1 MDFLSWR
8 RALMVLVDFGL
19 SSRARCN
26 RAWRSSSIAGAQ
38 SCCARP
44 ASKIIGRSKT
54 APLLGLFIAVASAAT
69 ASGQPALSRV
79 EGLTAR
85 AIQQELRSLGTLGTV
100 LHIGA
105 HPDDENTDLITYL
118 SLGRGYRAA
127 YLSLTRGDG
136 GQNELGRDFDEKLG
150 VARTQE
156 LLAARRLD
164 HGRQFFT
171 RAIDFGYSKTP
182 EETLRFWDRAAVLGD
197 VVRIIRQFRPDVIVT
212 RFPVPPGSGGHGH
225 HTASA
230 ILALE
235 AFRLVSDPKA
245 YPEQLAQG
253 LGVWQPKRILWNVF
267 RFNAGT
273 PLPLNGP
280 VFQQDI
286 AGTDPVSGETFSAIA
301 ARSRAMHKTQGLG
314 GFTSRNPTGPNVQNF
329 MLLAGE
335 NWPGDST
342 TADLMA
348 GVDTTWT
355 RYPGGAEMAKQ
366 AAAALAQFKSEDPSA
381 SVPALL
387 ALRAKLGALPVDPL
401 VADKRAQLDRIL
413 QACLGLKVETTLANA
428 EVVPGEPLRLFFTYE
443 VAAKSA
449 GVRYV
454 ETRSSALKLTSG
466 KTGELYGVLPLGTP
480 VTQPYWLRADGAAGI
495 SRVDDPAL
503 IGRAETPPSI
513 PLEHVFMVNAQT
525 LVVADE
531 PVQLVHARIGEQTWL
546 SVKVIPPV
554 SLALN
559 SEIYLV
565 APGTTKPVSVEVTA
579 ARANIR
585 GVLRLDLP
593 AGWAAAPGPQDFHL
607 PNIGDKARVT
617 FNVTAGPH
625 ASSGRLSAIA
635 KVAGL
640 DYSNQR
646 YEVRYDH
653 LPMQLLQPPA
663 RARLASFPLATKGRT
678 VGYLPGAGDSVAECL
693 EQMGFVVHRLT
704 GADLTLEKLR
714 GLDAVVIGVRAFN
727 ERADL
732 KAAFPGLLAWVETG
746 GTVIAQYNRPGN
758 LLTENLGPYPLSI
771 QGAAPAL
778 RVTDETAP
786 VTLLASD
793 HTALNAPNKITA
805 TDFDGWVQERGAY
818 FPSKW
823 DETRYTAL
831 LGMSDSGEATL
842 TSSILVA
849 KHGQGHYVYTG
860 VAFFRQLPAGV
871 PGAYRLFANL
881 LSLGK

>member
-1 MDFLSWR
+1 MSPS
-8 RALMVLVDFGL
+8 ALPLAAL
-19 SSRARCN
+19 
-26 RAWRSSSIAGAQ
+26 
-38 SCCARP
+38 
-44 ASKIIGRSKT
+44 
-54 APLLGLFIAVASAAT
+54 LLGRFAAGLLLPLCLL
-69 ASGQPALSRV
+69 AAPVPSGAGV
-79 EGLTAR
+79 DGAR
-85 AIQQELRSLGTLGTV
+85 ADRIAQELRSFGALGTV
-100 LHIGA
+100 LHVGA
-105 HPDDENTDLITYL
+105 HPDDENTELITYL

-182 EETLRFWDRAAVLGD
+182 EETLHFWDRAAVLGD

-235 AFRLVSDPKA
+235 AFKLAGDSSA

-253 LGVWQPKRILWNVF
+253 LAVWQPKRIFWNVF

-280 VFQQDI
+280 VIQQDI
-286 AGTDPVSGETFSAIA
+286 AGVDPVSGETFSAIA

-329 MLLAGE
+329 MLLDGLPAA
-335 NWPGDST
+335 S
-342 TADLMA
+342 DLMD
-348 GVDTTWT
+348 GVDLTWA
-355 RYPGGAEMAKQ
+355 RYPGGAGIGEL
-366 AAAALAQFKSEDPSA
+366 AAAALARFKSDDPAA

-387 ALRAKLGALPVDPL
+387 ALRAKLAVLATDPL

-413 QACLGLKVETTLANA
+413 QACVGLKVETTIAQA
-428 EVVPGEPLRLFFTYE
+428 EVVPGEPLKLTVTFT
-443 VAAKSA
+443 VAVKNVD
-449 GVRYV
+449 VRYV
-454 ETRSSALKLTSG
+454 ETRSPALKLSPGPAGGLT
-466 KTGELYGVLPLGTP
+466 GVLPLTTP
-480 VTQPYWLRADGAAGI
+480 LTQPYWLRADGAAGI
-495 SRVDDPAL
+495 SRVDDPSL
-503 IGRAETPPSI
+503 IGRAENPPTI
-513 PLEHVFMVNAQT
+513 PLEHVFTVNGQT

-531 PVQLVHARIGEQTWL
+531 PVYLTRDSQGEHRRRL
-546 SVKVIPPV
+546 DVIPPV

-559 SEIYLV
+559 SEIYFV

-579 ARANIR
+579 ARANTI
-585 GVLRLDLP
+585 GTLHVEVP
-593 AGWAAAPGPQDFHL
+593 AGWSNAPGPQDFRL
-607 PNIGDKARVT
+607 PNVGDKARVT
-617 FNVTAGPH
+617 FNVTAAAQPS
-625 ASSGRLSAIA
+625 AGRLVAVA
-635 KVAGL
+635 KVDGH
-640 DYSNQR
+640 DFSNQR

-653 LPMQLLQPPA
+653 LPAQLLQPPA
-663 RARLASFPLATKGRT
+663 RARLASFALATRGQT
-678 VGYLPGAGDSVAECL
+678 IGYLPGAGDYVAECL
-693 EQMGFVVHRLT
+693 EQMGYVVHRLT
-704 GADLTLEKLR
+704 GADLTPAKLQ
-714 GLDAVVIGVRAFN
+714 GFAAIVIGVRAFN
-727 ERADL
+727 ERTDL
-732 KAAFPGLLAWVETG
+732 KDAFPGLLAWVEAG

-786 VTLLASD
+786 VTLLAPD
-793 HTALNAPNKITA
+793 HAALNTPNKINPA
-805 TDFDGWVQERGAY
+805 DFDNWVQERGAY

-823 DETRYTAL
+823 DEAHYTAL
-831 LGMSDSGEATL
+831 LGMSDPGEAAL
-842 TSSILVA
+842 RSSILVA
-849 KHGQGHYVYTG
+849 KYGQGHYVYTG